1 MRNGSGENPEM
12 CIRDRAQVTELEKNA
27 RLLDE
32 HLARLASRE
41 TVLKEK
47 KAFIGQWIE
56 VGANLNEVR
65 SLRRIKTAVSYTHL
79 YTPLITGTE
88 VYL

>member
-1 MRNGSGENPEM
+1 MLLSETEWNGFTE
-12 CIRDRAQVTELEKNA
+12 DAQAQVTELEKNA

-56 VGANLNEVR
+56 L
-65 SLRRIKTAVSYTHL
+65 SLIH
-79 YTPLITGTE
+79 I
-88 VYL
+88 